1 MGHME
6 IADYKPKDILCTIS
20 SPNLFAVYNDYT
32 ETNQVLYYS
41 RYSRNIK
48 SMTQYSNGD
57 GHKHVTSNDG

>member
-1 MGHME
+1 ME

-41 RYSRNIK
+41 HYSRYMYIK